1 LAADEEEKQLRI
13 TALRNAEEILLARNR
28 AERELRDAKEDLEKK
43 NQELQ
48 QQRAWSQVTLSS
60 IGDAVITTDAQ
71 GKVTFLNPVAE
82 AMTGWSSEEAIGKP
96 LAAVFNIINEY
107 TLVPVEHPV
116 EKVLR
121 EGRIVGLANHAALVG
136 RHGSVIAIEDSAAP
150 IRDLT
155 GNLAGAVMV
164 FRDVTTRRR
173 AEAALTESEL
183 RFRTIFNQAA
193 VGIAVTDLTGR
204 FLQANQ
210 KFSDVFGYSVQEL
223 QQRSFL
229 DMTHPLDLAHARECL
244 QGLVSEGAADV
255 VLEKRC
261 LRKDGSVI
269 WSLST
274 ITVMKD
280 PNGRPQHLIGIVEDI
295 TGRKQAEE
303 AQARLVAVIAS
314 SDDSIISMT
323 LEGVVTSWNRG
334 AERIFGHSAGEM
346 IGRTTNVLI
355 PSDRHD
361 EEPIILARI
370 RNGERIEHFETVRR
384 RKDGTVLDVSI
395 AVSPIEDMRGKII
408 GASKITRDMTQSKR
422 TEAYLREMDRR
433 KDEFLAMLAHELR
446 NPLAPIRQAAL
457 IARAEGAT
465 DAQRS
470 WSNDVISRQVHHM
483 SLLLDDLL
491 DVSRITRGTLQLRPE
506 TTMLRDVADAAIE
519 TARPII
525 DAKKH
530 VLSIEMPETPV
541 QIVADR
547 LRLAQILSNLLTNAA
562 KYTDP
567 GGEIRLRLECTPRN
581 VILAVKDSGIG
592 IPAAAISDVFEMFSQ
607 VKSTR
612 DRSEGGLGIG
622 LALSKGLVELH
633 GGRIE
638 ARSAGDGQ
646 GSEFTVTLPRREP
659 QPAAAPDLTP
669 AHKLPQM
676 GRRILIADDNRDAAE
691 SLAMLLEMDG
701 HEVRIVH
708 DGRAAVSALAE
719 FKPQV
724 ALLDIGMPILDG
736 YEVARIARQNSPK
749 ETLTLIALTGWGQER
764 DRAHALEAGFN
775 HHFAKPVDPDQISEI
790 LRSLTIDQRR
800 DGGSAF

>member
-244 QGLVSEGAADV
+244 QGLVSERAADV

-334 AERIFGHSAGEM
+334 AERIFGHSAEEM

-567 GGEIRLRLECTPRN
+567 GGEIRLRMECTPQN

-719 FKPQV
+719 FKPEV

-736 YEVARIARQNSPK
+736 YEVARIARRNSPK

-764 DRAHALEAGFN
+764 DRAHALAAGFN
-775 HHFAKPVDPDQISEI
+775 HHFAKPVDPDQISDI